1 LSVLADEQWLEL
13 ELEKIPENRAA
24 LKSRTADPQIPSLI
38 QVTAARE
45 IKNMK
50 ESRKV
55 TERRRIGNLR
65 INAIG
70 RIRAREA
77 AKTKDDEDE
86 LAARIAEDRVQNQAQ
101 DEIEAV
107 LDTSPSQVALIE
119 RDHLQGEE
127 NTQMRNA
134 VQKVH
139 AQDHGIAVHHHLQ
152 VAQTA
157 KRNARQ
163 KRSPTSLLQMFSLTS
178 RN

>member
-1 LSVLADEQWLEL
+1 MSLLANEQWLEL

-24 LKSRTADPQIPSLI
+24 LKGRTADHQIPNLI

-55 TERRRIGNLR
+55 IERRRIGNLR
-65 INAIG
+65 INAID

-86 LAARIAEDRVQNQAQ
+86 LAVRIAEDRVQNQAQ

-119 RDHLQGEE
+119 KDHPQGRVPF
-127 NTQMRNA
+127 N
-134 VQKVH
+134 
-139 AQDHGIAVHHHLQ
+139 
-152 VAQTA
+152 
-157 KRNARQ
+157 
-163 KRSPTSLLQMFSLTS
+163 
-178 RN
+178 

>member
-1 LSVLADEQWLEL
+1 MSVLADEQWLEL
-13 ELEKIPENRAA
+13 ELEKIPENPAA
-24 LKSRTADPQIPSLI
+24 LKGRTADPQIPNLI

-45 IKNMK
+45 TRNMK

-65 INAIG
+65 INAID

-86 LAARIAEDRVQNQAQ
+86 LVARIAEDRVQNQAQ

-119 RDHLQGEE
+119 KDRPQG
-127 NTQMRNA
+127 
-134 VQKVH
+134 KGH
-139 AQDHGIAVHHHLQ
+139 I
-152 VAQTA
+152 
-157 KRNARQ
+157 
-163 KRSPTSLLQMFSLTS
+163 
-178 RN
+178 